1 MVFFNTPDMN
11 ISGFLGTSLSLGL
24 LITSISSL
32 MLGIFVLSK
41 GYKEKLKLFWFILS
55 FFVWAWAFFLY
66 LCCIAKD
73 YHRALLF
80 VRIAN
85 YSGIF
90 ISASLVLFT
99 EEFIRKPN
107 RIISKVSAY
116 VALIIFIFSIV
127 FPRAFIPSLSPKV
140 SFKMFPDSGII
151 YYFITLYFVFTW
163 SYSMFILYKSLKAA
177 YGIKREQAKYILIS
191 MIISVIIA
199 LTTFLPMFNINLFP
213 FGNLFVFFYVVLT
226 TFAIIRYR
234 TFEIDTVIHRTLLW
248 MLTSSSIVVPVGIL
262 LYFARP
268 WLTQLNW
275 LQLTLVT
282 TVLFYLY
289 LIYYQ
294 AMQPKID
301 HLFRRRKY
309 DYYLV
314 LAEIGQ
320 KIGTELDINDVI
332 SRLFKELKKILYI
345 RNGLVLVQQLGQEDY
360 TEAGS
365 IGYDRLQDAPQD
377 RQGGVLYTSKLSQWL
392 NKHKKALEREQVEVN
407 PQYESIKQEALAW
420 LKQNMAELLIPI
432 LMEDKIN
439 GLIGIG
445 KKENLRSYTAKDI
458 ELLEKMGRQL
468 GVTINNSLHHEDIME
483 KEILEYQ
490 KQALEETNKELDDFT
505 YTVSHDLKEPLRAID
520 AFSKY
525 VMDDYQDKIGEE
537 GRHYLERVRANA
549 ERMKKLIEDLLEISR
564 IKRKGSTIEEV
575 DTEEI
580 MAEVKMRLEYAIN
593 QKSVEVIIKDKLPR
607 IFCDRVR
614 LTEVFLNLISNA
626 IKYNNKPKPIIEVGY
641 NNKEDFHEF
650 YVKDNGIGIQEEY
663 FDKIFEIFQRLGKRE
678 DTEGTG
684 AGLTIVKTIIQM
696 HKGKIWLESKLGE
709 GTTFYFTVP
718 KAKSTILGK
727 DLTGD
732 ILLEKALGREEQ
744 QRISSLNKGGQDD
757 GRN

>member
-1 MVFFNTPDMN
+1 
-11 ISGFLGTSLSLGL
+11 
-24 LITSISSL
+24 
-32 MLGIFVLSK
+32 
-41 GYKEKLKLFWFILS
+41 
-55 FFVWAWAFFLY
+55 
-66 LCCIAKD
+66 
-73 YHRALLF
+73 
-80 VRIAN
+80 
-85 YSGIF
+85 
-90 ISASLVLFT
+90 
-99 EEFIRKPN
+99 
-107 RIISKVSAY
+107 
-116 VALIIFIFSIV
+116 
-127 FPRAFIPSLSPKV
+127 
-140 SFKMFPDSGII
+140 
-151 YYFITLYFVFTW
+151 
-163 SYSMFILYKSLKAA
+163 
-177 YGIKREQAKYILIS
+177 
-191 MIISVIIA
+191 
-199 LTTFLPMFNINLFP
+199 
-213 FGNLFVFFYVVLT
+213 
-226 TFAIIRYR
+226 
-234 TFEIDTVIHRTLLW
+234 
-248 MLTSSSIVVPVGIL
+248 
-262 LYFARP
+262 
-268 WLTQLNW
+268 
-275 LQLTLVT
+275 
-282 TVLFYLY
+282 
-289 LIYYQ
+289 
-294 AMQPKID
+294 
-301 HLFRRRKY
+301 
-309 DYYLV
+309 
-314 LAEIGQ
+314 
-320 KIGTELDINDVI
+320 
-332 SRLFKELKKILYI
+332 
-345 RNGLVLVQQLGQEDY
+345 
-360 TEAGS
+360 
-365 IGYDRLQDAPQD
+365 
-377 RQGGVLYTSKLSQWL
+377 
-392 NKHKKALEREQVEVN
+392 
-407 PQYESIKQEALAW
+407 
-420 LKQNMAELLIPI
+420 
-432 LMEDKIN
+432 
-439 GLIGIG
+439 
-445 KKENLRSYTAKDI
+445 
-458 ELLEKMGRQL
+458 LEKMGRQL